1 VRVQKAGA
9 LVIGGDHQG
18 LGIAR
23 SLGRRGIDV
32 AVADDEI
39 SIGAVSRFIQR
50 RFPWPSG
57 GERQVEWLESLADD
71 HGLRGATIYPTRDE
85 TVALL
90 AQQHERLR
98 ERFVLVTPPWDVTRW
113 AYDKRLTYELAGRIG
128 VAHPGTHYPAGREEV
143 ESLDLLF
150 PVIIKP
156 AIKDHFYSQTLTKA
170 WKVTDRASLL
180 DRYDEAMRLI
190 PGDEIMIQEVV
201 PGGGE
206 SQVSF
211 AALCADG
218 DVVAWLT
225 ARRTRQHPMDF
236 GHSSTFVETADCPAI
251 EEPSRAILAAMGY
264 SGLVEVEY
272 KHDRRVDS
280 YKVLDVNARTWGWH
294 SIGRR
299 AGVDFPYLAWRLAH
313 GEPVPRRR
321 GRNGV
326 RWMRGVTDVPTA
338 LREIRGGR
346 LSPSAYLGSFR
357 APLELSVLAV
367 DDPLPSLA
375 ELALLPYTL
384 WKRGF

>member
-1 VRVQKAGA
+1 MRVDGAGA

-23 SLGRRGIDV
+23 SLGRRGIGV

-39 SIGAVSRFIQR
+39 SVGVASRFIQR
-50 RFPWPSG
+50 RFPWPSS
-57 GERQVEWLESLADD
+57 EAQQIESLADN

-90 AQQHERLR
+90 AQRHERLR
-98 ERFVLVTPPWDVTRW
+98 ERFVLVTPPWEVTRW

-128 VAHPGTHYPAGREEV
+128 LACPGTHYPRGREEV
-143 ESLDLLF
+143 EGLDLLF

-170 WKVTDRASLL
+170 WEVTDRAELL

-206 SQVSF
+206 TQVSF

-218 DVVAWLT
+218 DVLAWVT
-225 ARRTRQHPMDF
+225 ARRTRQHPMDY
-236 GHSSTFVETADCPAI
+236 GHSSTFVETIDCAPI
-251 EEPSRAILAAMGY
+251 EEPSRELLAAMRY

-272 KHDRRVDS
+272 KHDTRDDR

-294 SIGRR
+294 TIGRR

-313 GEPVPRRR
+313 GEPVPRRQ

-346 LSPSAYLGSFR
+346 LTVGAYLRSFR

-375 ELALLPYTL
+375 ELALLPYTF

>member
-1 VRVQKAGA
+1 MEKAWA
-9 LVIGGDHQG
+9 VVIGGDHQG

-23 SLGRRGIDV
+23 SLGRRGIGV

-39 SIGAVSRFIQR
+39 SVGAVSRFVQR
-50 RFPWPSG
+50 RFPWPDG
-57 GERQVEWLESLADD
+57 DERQVDWLESLADD
-71 HGLRGATIYPTRDE
+71 HGLRGATVYPTRDE

-90 AQQHERLR
+90 AQHHERLS
-98 ERFVLVTPPWDVTRW
+98 ERFVLVTPPWEVTRW
-113 AYDKRLTYELAGRIG
+113 AYDKRLTYELAARIG
-128 VAHPGTHYPAGREEV
+128 VAHPGTHYPARREDV
-143 ESLDLLF
+143 ERLDLLF
-150 PVIIKP
+150 PAILKP

-170 WKVTDRASLL
+170 WEVTDRASLL
-180 DRYDEAMRLI
+180 ARYDEAMLLI

-211 AALCADG
+211 AALCSG
-218 DVVAWLT
+218 GEVLAWVT
-225 ARRTRQHPMDF
+225 ARRTRQHPMDY
-236 GHSSTFVETADCPAI
+236 GHSSTFVETIECPPI
-251 EEPSRAILAAMGY
+251 EEPSRALLSAMGY
-264 SGLVEVEY
+264 SGLVEVEF

-294 SIGRR
+294 TIGRK
-299 AGVDFPYLAWRLAH
+299 AGVDFPYLAWRLAN
-313 GEPVPRRR
+313 GKPVPRRR
-321 GRNGV
+321 GRSGV

-338 LREIRGGR
+338 LREMRRGR
-346 LSPSAYLGSFR
+346 LSPGDYLRSFG

-375 ELALLPYTL
+375 ELALLPYTF